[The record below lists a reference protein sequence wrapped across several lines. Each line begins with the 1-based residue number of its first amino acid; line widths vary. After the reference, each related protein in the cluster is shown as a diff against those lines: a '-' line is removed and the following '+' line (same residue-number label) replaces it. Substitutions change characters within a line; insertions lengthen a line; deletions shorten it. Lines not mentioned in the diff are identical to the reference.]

1 MVMTRGAEGAVLISE
16 KGVVE
21 QPGVP
26 TKVVDTVGA
35 GDSFNASMTLGLLDY
50 KDYSEILSEA
60 CKVAAGVCSHA
71 GAVPQ

>member
-1 MVMTRGAEGAVLISE
+1 MTRGAEGAVLISE

-35 GDSFNASMTLGLLDY
+35 GRFLYRLHDT
-50 KDYSEILSEA
+50 
-60 CKVAAGVCSHA
+60 
-71 GAVPQ
+71 